1 MYEEFY
7 NSELSKN
14 SELSSSKLCHITTI
28 SFKKHFHKKKKNRG
42 QQEQLRDSGV
52 LRQQHVQRH
61 QRVLRVLLQRRH
73 NQIKVF
79 KKTLK
84 MRHL

>member
-1 MYEEFY
+1 MRNFIILNYRKILNYLQVNCVILQQF
-7 NSELSKN
+7 LSN
-14 SELSSSKLCHITTI
+14 NIFI
-28 SFKKHFHKKKKNRG
+28 YKKIRG

-61 QRVLRVLLQRRH
+61 QRVFRVLLQRRH

-84 MRHL
+84 MRYL